1 MVPRA
6 FAPNH
11 FGLEEADDRFGKRIV
26 IRVAAAADGRLDA
39 GVGQPFRIPHRHV
52 LRAAIAVMN
61 QIAGMDVAAVID
73 GLVQGIEDKISHQ
86 GRGDAPA
93 DDASREDIDDERDID
108 KAPPGRN
115 VREISVCLLKTAYAL
130 APLSLRTKTGRLSSR

>member
-1 MVPRA
+1 
-6 FAPNH
+6 
-11 FGLEEADDRFGKRIV
+11 
-26 IRVAAAADGRLDA
+26 
-39 GVGQPFRIPHRHV
+39 
-52 LRAAIAVMN
+52 MN